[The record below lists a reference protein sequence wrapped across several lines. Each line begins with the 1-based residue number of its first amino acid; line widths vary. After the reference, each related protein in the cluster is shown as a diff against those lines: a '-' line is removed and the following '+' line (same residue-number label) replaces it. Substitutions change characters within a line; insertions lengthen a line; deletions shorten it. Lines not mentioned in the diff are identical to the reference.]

1 MLTVSIGAV
10 CNLLLDPVFIFLLG
24 LGVQGAALATVI
36 SQFIAALWTF
46 TFLTGKKT
54 MIRLSPKQFALGR
67 KRVCKILALGLSG
80 FTMSITNSAVQM
92 AGNASLSIHGGDL
105 YIAAMTVINSVR
117 EVIQMPVSGISNSA
131 QPILS
136 FNYGADKNSR
146 VKQTIRYMS
155 VALLIYTVAAWILTM
170 ILPDNLSCFLIRHRN
185 CSHWVPPVCTFTFS
199 DFL

>member
-1 MLTVSIGAV
+1 
-10 CNLLLDPVFIFLLG
+10 
-24 LGVQGAALATVI
+24 
-36 SQFIAALWTF
+36 
-46 TFLTGKKT
+46 

-136 FNYGADKNSR
+136 FNYGADK
-146 VKQTIRYMS
+146 T
-155 VALLIYTVAAWILTM
+155 AG
-170 ILPDNLSCFLIRHRN
+170 
-185 CSHWVPPVCTFTFS
+185 
-199 DFL
+199 